1 MVQPKFEL
9 VQEDTEPP
17 APRVDNDVAARM
29 LTLALGALSQRAL
42 VALASLFSIVLAGS
56 CFILFYI
63 TLPNPSV
70 FQLVGLGMY
79 ALFILALHVIRYR
92 GVK

>member
-1 MVQPKFEL
+1 MAPKFEI
-9 VQEDTEPP
+9 VPEDTEPP

-29 LTLALGALSQRAL
+29 LTLALAALSQRAL
-42 VALASLFSIVLAGS
+42 IALSSLFSITLAGS

-63 TLPNPSV
+63 TLPNPTV

-92 GVK
+92 GSK